1 MSAISFTI
9 CTFEQVHICNHIT
22 FYLFKY
28 FLFQMILFE
37 ILVVGLDNLR
47 LWVDHL
53 PSWLC
58 TFYII
63 LRSFLFNAIV
73 LILCILTFIKFTF
86 LCVMKRIPEMNDEC
100 ISRAIIGSVCIW
112 GVVEV
117 CVKFL
122 MFENKPVVNEV
133 GTYDVIYCTIICL
146 CKNLSGNTILD
157 FLHYSAY
164 VWDTMIK
171 LGRS

>member
-1 MSAISFTI
+1 MCERNSLSLKKNFVKSLLSRNFCEKKCEREFLQFSHCDVI
-9 CTFEQVHICNHIT
+9 
-22 FYLFKY
+22 KY

-53 PSWLC
+53 SPWLC

-86 LCVMKRIPEMNDEC
+86 LCVMKRIPELNDEC
-100 ISRAIIGSVCIW
+100 MSRAIIGSVCIW

-117 CVKFL
+117 YVKFL

-133 GTYDVIYCTIICL
+133 CSQC
-146 CKNLSGNTILD
+146 N
-157 FLHYSAY
+157 
-164 VWDTMIK
+164 
-171 LGRS
+171 

>member
-1 MSAISFTI
+1 
-9 CTFEQVHICNHIT
+9 
-22 FYLFKY
+22 
-28 FLFQMILFE
+28 MILFE

-53 PSWLC
+53 PPWLC

-146 CKNLSGNTILD
+146 CKNLSGKIILD
-157 FLHYSAY
+157 FYITVHMFGIL
-164 VWDTMIK
+164 
-171 LGRS
+171 